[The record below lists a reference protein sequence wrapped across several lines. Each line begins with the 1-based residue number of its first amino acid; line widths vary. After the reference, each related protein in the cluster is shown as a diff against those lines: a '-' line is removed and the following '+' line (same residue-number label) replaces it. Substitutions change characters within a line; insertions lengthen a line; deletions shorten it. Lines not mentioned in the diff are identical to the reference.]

1 MRPAGGIRYHVQVS
15 TTPERESRRRW
26 QNRWLW
32 LLYQPYKYLVYAPF
46 LGVSTFFFA
55 SLAVI
60 LCLFVKPRVVSAV
73 TGVPWARLNAFFTP
87 MRVTVT
93 GRENLDPRQS
103 YVVVSNHQSHFDIF
117 VLYGF
122 LGIDFRWIM
131 KQELRKVPGIGI
143 SCYRLGH
150 IFVDRSNH
158 AAALASIDAAKERI
172 TDGTSVLFFPEGT
185 RSRSGRL
192 RTFKKGAFHFAR
204 DLGLP
209 VLPVTIVGT
218 RDVLPSDGI
227 DLKPGSARLIIHPPI
242 ELEGNS
248 REEIAVLMTR
258 VRDTIA
264 APLGG
269 E

>member
-1 MRPAGGIRYHVQVS
+1 MCPVTDTFAA
-15 TTPERESRRRW
+15 ERRARW
-26 QNRWLW
+26 PNRALRW
-32 LLYQPYKYLVYAPF
+32 LYQPYKFLVFAPF
-46 LGVSTFFFA
+46 FGVSTFVFA
-55 SLAVI
+55 SVAVV
-60 LCLFVKPRVVSAV
+60 LCLFLKPRVVSAIS
-73 TGVPWARLNAFFTP
+73 GVPWARLNALFTP
-87 MRVTVT
+87 MRVTVS
-93 GRENLDPRQS
+93 GRENIDPAQS
-103 YVVVSNHQSHFDIF
+103 YVVVSNHQSHYDIF

-131 KQELRKVPGIGI
+131 KQELRKVPGIGV

-158 AAALASIDAAKERI
+158 AAALASIDAAKEKI
-172 TDGTSVLFFPEGT
+172 VGGTSVLFFPEGT

-192 RTFKKGAFHFAR
+192 RVFKKGAFHFAR
-204 DLGLP
+204 DLELP
-209 VLPVTIVGT
+209 ILPVTIIGT

-227 DLKPGSARLIIHPPI
+227 DLKPGRARMIIHPPVAV
-242 ELEGNS
+242 EGGG
-248 REEIAVLMTR
+248 RDEIAKLMDR